1 MAEPRGLIVQIGGS
15 CPAVGEGRVIHY
27 LLTDQAAVG
36 EARHTFRTR
45 DSVRVD
51 FFSGTQLPHAE
62 NTVCRLVCE
71 IPGVL
76 QREEI
81 IRVLRPL
88 GTARLKTER
97 GFSEITKPWPGD
109 IDEWTHWLH
118 GPGSN
123 PVAAD
128 RRVGLPRRLQWTAPP
143 RRCRSHEK
151 SPSLTGMVTRGRS
164 AREARCRISGGWS
177 PATPSAA
184 LCCGNSRYPTGVGRS
199 GRPSNR

>member
-1 MAEPRGLIVQIGGS
+1 MHKRAGITFGIPMVPKRCQWIYVVCSSTFVAVLASHAMAEPRGLIVQIGGS

-27 LLTDQAAVG
+27 LLTNKAAVD
-36 EARHTFRTR
+36 EARHTFRTQE
-45 DSVRVD
+45 SVRVD

-97 GFSEITKPWPGD
+97 GFSEITKQWPDD

-128 RRVGLPRRLQWTAPP
+128 RRVGLPRQLQWTAAP

-151 SPSLTGMVTRGRS
+151 SPSLTGMVTARGR
-164 AREARCRISGGWS
+164 IF
-177 PATPSAA
+177 
-184 LCCGNSRYPTGVGRS
+184 
-199 GRPSNR
+199 